1 MSRKLDAQTRRK
13 ERTGMCVALEKFGEG
28 RKRRRDEMK
37 MEWNVRVIYDATGTG
52 TGETETEAEMR
63 RRDEKGWVIYVGVG
77 RGTMQK
83 MGW

>member
-1 MSRKLDAQTRRK
+1 
-13 ERTGMCVALEKFGEG
+13 MCVALEKFGEG
-28 RKRRRDEMK
+28 REMRRDEMK
-37 MEWNVRVIYDATGTG
+37 MEWNVRVIYDCSRNRNRRDEDGDRSG
-52 TGETETEAEMR
+52 DEEMR